1 MARPSLRR
9 RGQGG
14 LLLALLLLSL
24 RAWTFVAP
32 QASTRPRRSPGHSGV
47 AVLSTS
53 AAQEE
58 VKPSTEVKTPSEEL
72 EATEEEEAEVQ
83 KTEAED
89 SKAEIAEWRPLEA
102 FYEPSQDTIFNSIV
116 AVVASIFAGG
126 SAILISQGLQAD
138 YFILVF
144 FFVVIALGFLLA
156 LFGLKAISGEEEQ
169 AEKAEACEARSLH
182 ESALQPFRQI
192 FKSLLSEAST
202 SHRDPAQLWP
212 PFVLFTVRMWSGG
225 MHLNARPL
233 CHGCSS
239 KDDSTPRVWKR
250 TAL

>member
-1 MARPSLRR
+1 MLPKSNVHWIYISHTKDVEESPLSVAMARPTLRR

-24 RAWTFVAP
+24 RALTFVAP
-32 QASTRPRRSPGHSGV
+32 QATTRPWRCSPGHSGV

-53 AAQEE
+53 SAQEE

-72 EATEEEEAEVQ
+72 EAKEEEEAEVQ
-83 KTEAED
+83 KTEAEA

-116 AVVASIFAGG
+116 AVVASVVAGG

-144 FFVVIALGFLLA
+144 FFVVIGLGFLLA

-169 AEKAEACEARSLH
+169 AEKAEA
-182 ESALQPFRQI
+182 
-192 FKSLLSEAST
+192 
-202 SHRDPAQLWP
+202 
-212 PFVLFTVRMWSGG
+212 
-225 MHLNARPL
+225 
-233 CHGCSS
+233 
-239 KDDSTPRVWKR
+239 
-250 TAL
+250 